1 MENQFNRYIV
11 FSGPPD
17 CICSDN
23 FACKADED
31 DIVDRIF
38 GVMKVIFFSKHYL
51 SNQKILQLPR
61 RKIVKHCVPII
72 PIVKSTHG
80 KNSR

>member
-1 MENQFNRYIV
+1 MENQINRYIV

-17 CICSDN
+17 CLCSDH

-38 GVMKVIFFSKHYL
+38 GVKNVIFFFKLSVSLSHQSILNFLGGRL
-51 SNQKILQLPR
+51 SN
-61 RKIVKHCVPII
+61 IVC
-72 PIVKSTHG
+72 
-80 KNSR
+80 